1 MGTTDRVLARLATMV
16 LLVAATAVGAFRATA
31 AEPIRIGFSMSLTGP
46 LAPNG
51 KQVLVAMEIWREE
64 INARGGLLGRP
75 VAFIYYDDQGNP
87 ANVPAIYTKLLD
99 VDRVDLTIGPYATNM
114 IAPAIP
120 VLMQHNMATVG
131 ILGVA
136 VNGAFHY
143 PKYFSMI
150 AAGPRPKLAFSEGFF
165 AVAMAQDPRPRTVAI
180 VGADAEFAKASTDG
194 ARENA
199 KSAGL
204 EIVYDR
210 SYPPATTDYLPVVR
224 AIQATNPDVV
234 YVASYPPDTIG
245 IVRAAHEIG
254 LKPKIFGGNM
264 VGFLAT
270 TFKVQL
276 GPLLNGMISTADTF
290 IPAPG
295 FSFPGVRE
303 LLKKYQARAVSQG
316 VDPLGYNYA
325 PYGYA
330 ALQVLAQAVEAT
342 KGLDQDR
349 IADYVHAHG
358 FETVVGTIAFGPDG
372 EWTKPRVLVSQFQ
385 NVVGNDADQFRDGT
399 RQVVVW
405 PQEYKSGALIYPFAA
420 ARQ

>member
-1 MGTTDRVLARLATMV
+1 MGAADRFHGVLLRGALLRGLTRLATMV
-16 LLVAATAVGAFRATA
+16 LLVAATAVGAVRVMA
-31 AEPIRIGFSMSLTGP
+31 AEPIKIGFSMSLTGP

-51 KQVLVAMEIWREE
+51 KQVLVAIEIWREE
-64 INARGGLLGRP
+64 INAKGGLLGRP
-75 VAFIYYDDQGNP
+75 VEFVYYDDQGNA

-99 VDRVDLTIGPYATNM
+99 VDKVDLTIGPYATNM

-120 VLMQHNMATVG
+120 LLMQHNMATIG
-131 ILGVA
+131 MLGVA
-136 VNGAFHY
+136 VNSEFHY

-165 AVAMAQDPRPRTVAI
+165 AVAMAQNPKPRTVAI

-199 KSAGL
+199 RAAGL
-204 EIVYDR
+204 QIVYDR
-210 SYPPATTDYLPVVR
+210 
-224 AIQATNPDVV
+224 
-234 YVASYPPDTIG
+234 SYPPDTIG
-245 IVRAAHEIG
+245 IVRATQEVG

-270 TFKVQL
+270 PFKLQL

-290 IPAPG
+290 IPAPS
-295 FSFPGVRE
+295 FSFPGVHD
-303 LLKKYQARAVSQG
+303 LLKKYQARAGSQG

-330 ALQVLAQAVEAT
+330 ALQVLGQAVEGT
-342 KGLDQDR
+342 KGLNQDG
-349 IADYVHAHG
+349 IADYGHTHS

-385 NVVGNDADQFRDGT
+385 NIRGNDLDQFRDMT
-399 RQVVVW
+399 KQVVVW
-405 PQEYKSGALIYPFAA
+405 PEEYKSGSLIYPFTA
-420 ARQ
+420 ARK